1 MTLVQKLTAAVLLF
15 RSLVECFT
23 TNNHNAFTK
32 LRAEILE
39 AGVTEADFD
48 ALMNTIFNK

>member
-15 RSLVECFT
+15 KGLVDCFT
-23 TNNHNAFTK
+23 TNDHNAFTE
-32 LRAEILE
+32 LRKEILE

>member
-15 RSLVECFT
+15 KGLVDCFT
-23 TNNHNAFTK
+23 TNDHNRFTE
-32 LRAEILE
+32 LREE
-39 AGVTEADFD
+39 DFD